1 MVTFAH
7 PKDYGFDYE
16 PVKSPAQMAKDWYEG
31 KEQIIADRIEM
42 SKTPF
47 GKWSRR
53 HDGVSSVLAR
63 EFGMGSQEYVSGMK
77 KWLEE
82 NPSPKQ
88 EEKIKLPPFDFE
100 KYNKANSLLE

>member
-7 PKDYGFDYE
+7 PKEYGFDYE
-16 PVKSPAQMAKDWYEG
+16 PDKSPAQMAKDWYEG
-31 KEQIIADRIEM
+31 RERIIADRIEM

-53 HDGVSSVLAR
+53 LDGVSSVLAR
-63 EFGMGSQEYVSGMK
+63 ELGIGSQEYFSGITN
-77 KWLEE
+77 WLEE

-88 EEKIKLPPFDFE
+88 EGKIEFPPFDFE